1 MAPGLVSCWIQV
13 NYIHS
18 VVRASSER
26 AGASPGHAKRSKD
39 VSGAQVSEGSAAGLF
54 RGFDRGGGTA
64 TASTR
69 AVRTTRGAAAGSGV
83 FRRGAVDA
91 AL

>member
-18 VVRASSER
+18 VVRVSSER

-39 VSGAQVSEGSAAGLF
+39 VSGAHVNEGSAEGLF
-54 RGFDRGGGTA
+54 RGLDRGGGKA

-69 AVRTTRGAAAGSGV
+69 AVLTTRGAGSGV

>member
-1 MAPGLVSCWIQV
+1 MSLSQ
-13 NYIHS
+13 S
-18 VVRASSER
+18 ASSSR

-54 RGFDRGGGTA
+54 RGLDRGGGMA
-64 TASTR
+64 PTASTR

-83 FRRGAVDA
+83 FRRGAVAA

>member
-39 VSGAQVSEGSAAGLF
+39 VSGAHVNEGSAEGLF
-54 RGFDRGGGTA
+54 RGLDRGGGKA
-64 TASTR
+64 RASTR
-69 AVRTTRGAAAGSGV
+69 AVLTTRGAGSGV

>member
-54 RGFDRGGGTA
+54 RGLDRGGGTA

-69 AVRTTRGAAAGSGV
+69 AVRTTRGAGSGV

>member
-26 AGASPGHAKRSKD
+26 AGASPGQAKRSKD

-54 RGFDRGGGTA
+54 RGFDRGGGT

>member
-39 VSGAQVSEGSAAGLF
+39 VSGAHVSEGSAAGLF
-54 RGFDRGGGTA
+54 RGLDRGGGTA
-64 TASTR
+64 NSTR
-69 AVRTTRGAAAGSGV
+69 AVRTTRGAAGSGV

>member
-64 TASTR
+64 CSTR